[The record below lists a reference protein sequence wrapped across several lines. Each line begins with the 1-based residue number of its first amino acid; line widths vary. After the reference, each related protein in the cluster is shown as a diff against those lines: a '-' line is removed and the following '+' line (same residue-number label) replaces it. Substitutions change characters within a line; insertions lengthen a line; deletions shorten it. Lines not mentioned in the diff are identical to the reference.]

1 MLHDALIEKGHYKWM
16 QLHERVK
23 KRLDS
28 QQCRG
33 LDGYSFFG
41 LNLPHVVYALE
52 SESNSVYHALPPLGF
67 VAYQY
72 HLVQPRSEDVI
83 RVREERVVLMSGFE
97 C

>member
-16 QLHERVK
+16 QLHERVE

-28 QQCRG
+28 QQ
-33 LDGYSFFG
+33 

>member
-16 QLHERVK
+16 QLHERVE

-33 LDGYSFFG
+33 LDG
-41 LNLPHVVYALE
+41 
-52 SESNSVYHALPPLGF
+52 YHALPPLGF